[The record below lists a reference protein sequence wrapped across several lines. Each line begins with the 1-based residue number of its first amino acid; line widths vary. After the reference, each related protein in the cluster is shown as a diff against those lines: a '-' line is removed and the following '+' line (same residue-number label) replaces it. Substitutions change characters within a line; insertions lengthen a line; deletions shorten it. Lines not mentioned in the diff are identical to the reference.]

1 MHPDAMDEEAL
12 DIVHPVGPE
21 PKWVTV
27 ALWFFPVPVF
37 AFAVSATFL
46 AIAIFFYIFASVD
59 GSPILWGIVGL
70 FGSLAAFVGAANLAR
85 SLRHRRSRLALNRY
99 ESSEKRPTFTIFVLL
114 VSVYSWMLTLGFRVF
129 RNFFDVRN
137 LATEKYYVTVG
148 IAIASSLYLALHGR
162 SLLRR
167 QLGVRGGR
175 NIVVTPSQALMVIL
189 FAVSFGCY
197 FAWLM
202 K

>member
-1 MHPDAMDEEAL
+1 MGHGGSL
-12 DIVHPVGPE
+12 V
-21 PKWVTV
+21 
-27 ALWFFPVPVF
+27 LSVPVF

-70 FGSLAAFVGAANLAR
+70 FGSLAAFVGAASLAR
-85 SLRHRRSRLALNRY
+85 SLRLSRSRLALNRY

-148 IAIASSLYLALHGR
+148 IAIASSLYLALMADPCSDV
-162 SLLRR
+162 SL
-167 QLGVRGGR
+167 GCGGGR